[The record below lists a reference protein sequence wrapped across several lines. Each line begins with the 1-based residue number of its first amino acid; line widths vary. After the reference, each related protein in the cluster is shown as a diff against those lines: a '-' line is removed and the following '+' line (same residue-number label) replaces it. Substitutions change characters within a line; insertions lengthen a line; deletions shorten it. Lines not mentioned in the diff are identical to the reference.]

1 MSRFLFYSPLVTN
14 EVILLSPEESHHL
27 LVERIKPGSS
37 VFLSDGK
44 GNLFRGIYEGEKR
57 GRAQIRVE
65 EKVGEE
71 KRSFDLVVWQ
81 AVLKSPS
88 RMDWVVEKLT
98 EIGVSQI
105 GFFSSHRSLKST
117 IPPEKM
123 ERWEKIVLS
132 ACKQSGRTI
141 FPDLIFLEQWED
153 FIFSLSNSP
162 GTVILADPEGNEAL
176 LSFLQERKER
186 SFQIVIG
193 PEGDLTREER
203 EEILK
208 KAQGKR
214 IRLSKKILRSET
226 ASLFSASVVTSFLED
241 T

>member
-1 MSRFLFYSPLVTN
+1 
-14 EVILLSPEESHHL
+14 
-27 LVERIKPGSS
+27 
-37 VFLSDGK
+37 
-44 GNLFRGIYEGEKR
+44 
-57 GRAQIRVE
+57 
-65 EKVGEE
+65 
-71 KRSFDLVVWQ
+71 
-81 AVLKSPS
+81 
-88 RMDWVVEKLT
+88 
-98 EIGVSQI
+98 
-105 GFFSSHRSLKST
+105 
-117 IPPEKM
+117 M

-162 GTVILADPEGNEAL
+162 GTVILADPEGDEAL

-214 IRLSKKILRSET
+214 IKLSKKILRSET